1 MKQESFINDVTQQLR
16 KTIEDDNLQD
26 TPHPQ
31 NRKLSKDEFIRQLQV
46 VKEAESVQGVTY
58 SHIEI
63 HEKKIQGMRESTQQP
78 FTINMESLYQAYTEN
93 DVINTSVLKKY
104 VNNRVQSP
112 AYAILIKMGLIK

>member
-16 KTIEDDNLQD
+16 KTIEDDSLQG
-26 TPHPQ
+26 TPHSQ

-58 SHIEI
+58 SHIEV

-93 DVINTSVLKKY
+93 EVINTSVLKKY